1 MAGGIDLDD
10 ALADIAGA
18 PEGPATAA
26 FFDFDGT
33 IIDGYSVLAVLQDR
47 ARHLDIAPAEVVR
60 LVLAGVGA
68 ARGDGGFPVVM
79 KAAVRELAGRRRA
92 DLDELGARL
101 LKGKLGGTLYP
112 EAWRLVAAHRARG
125 HIVVIASSA
134 LPFQVEP
141 LAAELGIDHV
151 LCTRLAQSD
160 GVITGDVD
168 GPILWGPGK
177 AGRGEGLFR
186 RQQHRAG
193 RQLRLRQRRRGY
205 RFSLG
210 RRAAPSGQRQQRPD
224 PRRQGAGL
232 ADDALRIAAR
242 PRLTNVAR
250 TVAAYGALASAL
262 GAGLGVGLV
271 NRSRRDAVN
280 LTISL
285 GSEAALGLAGIRVD
299 VRGEEHLWERRP
311 AIFIFN
317 HQSRLDG
324 LIIKNLL
331 RSDVAEVTTNEVP
344 TAPVLERLA
353 EGCSIAIAPEGTRS
367 STPKVGAFKE
377 GAFRLAMQAG
387 VPIVPIVIRN
397 AGELL
402 WRGST
407 FLRSGTLDVV
417 VLPPIS
423 VEDWSDENL
432 GQRLT
437 ETRALFLR
445 TLAAW
450 PS

>member
-10 ALADIAGA
+10 ALADIADA

-101 LKGKLGGTLYP
+101 LKGKLGGALYP
-112 EAWRLVAAHRARG
+112 EAWRLVAAHRDRG

-141 LAAELGIDHV
+141 LAAEMGVEHV
-151 LCTRLAQSD
+151 LCTRLAQAD
-160 GVITGDVD
+160 GVMTGDVD

-177 AGRGEGLFR
+177 ADAVRAFAADSNIGLDHSFGYANGDEDIDFLSAVGRP
-186 RQQHRAG
+186 RAVNAG
-193 RQLRLRQRRRGY
+193 SALT
-205 RFSLG
+205 
-210 RRAAPSGQRQQRPD
+210 RAAEARGWPTMRFEPRARP
-224 PRRQGAGL
+224 GL
-232 ADDALRIAAR
+232 AD
-242 PRLTNVAR
+242 VAR

-262 GAGLGVGLV
+262 GTSLGVGLV

-324 LIIKNLL
+324 LIVRNLL
-331 RSDVAEVTTNEVP
+331 RSDVTEVTNDEVP
-344 TAPVLERLA
+344 KAPVVKRLT
-353 EGCSIAIAPEGTRS
+353 EGSSIAIAPEGTRS
-367 STPKVGAFKE
+367 STPKVGTFTE
-377 GAFRLAMQAG
+377 GAFRMAMQAG

-407 FLRSGTLDVV
+407 FLRSGTLDVA

-423 VEDWSDENL
+423 VEDWSDEDL
-432 GQRLT
+432 GQRVT
-437 ETRALFLR
+437 ETRALFVR